1 MTMINR
7 RSVLLGAGSVA
18 ALGAVG
24 VATPAAA
31 APGPRVRPLRR
42 AHAHNDY
49 EHERPLL
56 DALDHGFTSVEAD
69 VWLEDGDLF
78 IGHDGP
84 DHGRTL
90 RSLYLDPLRHRRRGH
105 QHLPTRLLIDV
116 KSHGDEA
123 YDVLNRQLSAYPDL
137 FTCWRGGRRHR
148 RPVTAVLSGELAN
161 LTVPATDQ
169 RWFGFDGRI
178 GSLPAGATA
187 EQLPL
192 VSENWNKFF
201 TWQGIGPMPSD
212 QRATL
217 HRLVDELH
225 AERYQVRFWA
235 TPDLLPAPRRA
246 VWRELLAADVD
257 VLNTDHLADLQHFL
271 TTEDRQN

>member
-1 MTMINR
+1 MTTINR
-7 RSVLLGAGSVA
+7 RSLLLGAGATAAFGALTHPTVA
-18 ALGAVG
+18 Q
-24 VATPAAA
+24 A
-31 APGPRVRPLRR
+31 APRPRVLPLRR

-49 EHERPLL
+49 EHDRPLL
-56 DALDHGFTSVEAD
+56 DALHHGFTSVEAD
-69 VWLEDGDLF
+69 VWLEKDELF

-84 DHGRTL
+84 DRTRTL

-105 QHLPTRLLIDV
+105 NHLPTRLLIDV
-116 KSHGDEA
+116 KSHGEQA
-123 YDVLNRQLSAYPDL
+123 YEVLNRQLSRYPDL
-137 FTCWRGGRRHR
+137 FTSWRNGRRHQ

-161 LTVPATDQ
+161 ITVPDSAK

-178 GSLPAGATA
+178 GALPAGATA

-201 TWQGIGPMPSD
+201 SWRGIGPMPSS
-212 QRATL
+212 QRERL
-217 HRLVDELH
+217 HALVAGLH
-225 AERYQVRFWA
+225 AENHQVRFWE

-257 VLNTDHLADLQHFL
+257 VLNTDHLADLQDFL
-271 TTEDRQN
+271 LAEDR